1 MNILVVF
8 LRVRWMEGKWGF
20 CDFLRGFRGFW
31 IWESRFW
38 PFLGAEKPSFGAEK
52 PLFGAQKPL
61 LRTFG
66 RIWGLGS

>member
-1 MNILVVF
+1 MDILRVF
-8 LRVRWMEGKWGF
+8 LRGRENWGKWDF
-20 CDFLRGFRGFW
+20 CGFLRGFRGFW

-38 PFLGAEKPSFGAEK
+38 PLLGAEKPSFGAKK

-66 RIWGLGS
+66 RI